1 MAGPAVPLSGPLQHE
16 VAYWGYGYERL
27 GLRVVNFKGLPAA
40 LWEFVYRSE
49 GMLVHAQELHVV
61 AGGIRY
67 VVNTRSPQATWDKR
81 SGMLKRIRES
91 FQVANV

>member
-1 MAGPAVPLSGPLQHE
+1 
-16 VAYWGYGYERL
+16 VA
-27 GLRVVNFKGLPAA
+27 FKGRPAA

-67 VVNTRSPQATWDKR
+67 VLNTRSPQATWVKR
-81 SGMLKRIRES
+81 SGLLEQIRES
-91 FQVANV
+91 FEVADG